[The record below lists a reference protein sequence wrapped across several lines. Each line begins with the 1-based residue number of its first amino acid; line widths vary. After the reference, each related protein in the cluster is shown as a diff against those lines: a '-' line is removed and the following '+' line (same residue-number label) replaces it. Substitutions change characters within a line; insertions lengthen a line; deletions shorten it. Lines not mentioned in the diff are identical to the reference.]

1 MTGKVKSELFTDTSL
16 ESAADMLSGD
26 PDYPGSV
33 ETFGEWTREINDNF
47 NKVFGDNA
55 NKTGEEP
62 PF

>member
-1 MTGKVKSELFTDTSL
+1 MSKIKDAMFTDTPL

-47 NKVFGDNA
+47 NEVFGDDA
-55 NKTGEEP
+55 KEAETKP